1 MPSDFLTEHR
11 QRFCEFNSQLN
22 REQYLFHSGQ
32 KETPETKYL
41 YSEFNDLFSAIT
53 ITTLQKEL
61 AATSPARETDQAAI
75 KLLLANAKHEKLQ
88 AQIRDLDE
96 EIKDYEAHATIIYEG
111 ERLSFHTTSAK
122 VKHEPDP
129 KKRHDLSARR
139 AEIIK
144 GGQDLRA
151 ERLEK
156 LHAAA
161 GNSGSENYLA
171 LYQESRGIDYTK
183 LAGQMQQFLS
193 FTESKYVAV
202 FSAHLLQTAHIA
214 LDEATQADL
223 AYLQQLKKFA
233 PHFPAW
239 QLLPVYRETFSGLG
253 ISTYKQTNIVLDDQS
268 RVQKNVKSAHFPLLV
283 PDEIQIVF
291 TPADGQRKF
300 QALLHEAGHAQQ
312 FAWTSR
318 HLFPEFQF
326 TGDGATREAFA
337 LLFEALVDDERWL
350 ADTLHFHESRDFRH
364 AQAVQKLMRVRRYAA
379 KLNYEV
385 ELHAGKLATT
395 AGARY
400 AELLTD
406 AVRVKYDDTEHL
418 RDVSEAFYAADFLRA
433 CAFEAQLREQLKTK
447 YGSRWWTARKAGETL
462 IDLWNTGGR
471 YKTEEL
477 VKMID
482 LGELSFDWLAEDLL
496 TGIGEK

>member
-75 KLLLANAKHEKLQ
+75 KLLLANARHEKIQ
-88 AQIRDLDE
+88 AQVRDLDE
-96 EIKDYEAHATIIYEG
+96 EINDYEAHATIIYEG
-111 ERLSFHTTSAK
+111 EPLSFHAASAK
-122 VKHEPDP
+122 LKHEPDP
-129 KKRHDLSARR
+129 KKRHELSARR

-144 GGQDLRA
+144 GAQDLHA

-156 LHAAA
+156 LHTAASD
-161 GNSGSENYLA
+161 SGSENYLA
-171 LYQESRGIDYTK
+171 LYQESRGVDYNK
-183 LAGQMQQFLS
+183 LAAQMQQFLS

-202 FSAHLLQTAHIA
+202 FSAHLLQSAHISM
-214 LDEATQADL
+214 DEATQADL
-223 AYLQQLKKFA
+223 GYMQQLKKFA

-239 QLLPVYRETFSGLG
+239 QLLPAYRETFSGLG
-253 ISTYKQTNIVLDDQS
+253 ISTYKQTNIVFDDQS
-268 RVQKNVKSAHFPLLV
+268 RVRKNSEAAHFPLLV

-300 QALLHEAGHAQQ
+300 QALLHEAGYAQQ

-337 LLFEALVDDERWL
+337 LLFAALVGDERWL

-364 AQAVQKLMRVRRYAA
+364 ALAVQKLLHVRRYAA
-379 KLNYEV
+379 KLSYEV

-418 RDVSEAFYAADFLRA
+418 RNVSEAFYSADFLRA
-433 CAFEAQLREQLKTK
+433 SAFEAQLREQLKTK
-447 YGSRWWTARKAGETL
+447 YGSRWWTMRKAGETL

-471 YKTEEL
+471 YKVEEL
-477 VKMID
+477 AKMID
-482 LGELSFDWLAEDLL
+482 LGDLSYDWLAEECLRNL
-496 TGIGEK
+496 G